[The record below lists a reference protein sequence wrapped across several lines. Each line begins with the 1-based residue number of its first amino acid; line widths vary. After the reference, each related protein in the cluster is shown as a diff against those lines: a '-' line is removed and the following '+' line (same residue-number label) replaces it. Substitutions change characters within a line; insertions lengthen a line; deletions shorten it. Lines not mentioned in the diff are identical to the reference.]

1 MIRTKIKLDE
11 TTYALAKQRTSAEN
25 KSVDA
30 VVRVSLHQYLAPT
43 GNAPEEPTDYSFVAS
58 GKSTQGC
65 LRHSLNSTTR
75 RWRSTSPSDIS
86 QSLTL
91 RPAQLPPTTAAGFR
105 TLPSRRQH

>member
-1 MIRTKIKLDE
+1 MIRTQIKLDE
-11 TTYALAKQRTSAEN
+11 TTYALAKQRASAEK

-30 VVRVSLHQYLAPT
+30 VVTAALNQYLAPT
-43 GNAPEEPTDYSFVAS
+43 GNAPEGPTDFSFVAS
-58 GKSTQGC
+58 GKSTPGC

-75 RWRSTSPSDIS
+75 RWRTTSPSDIS

-91 RPAQLPPTTAAGFR
+91 RPAQLPPTAAAGFR

>member
-1 MIRTKIKLDE
+1 MIRTQIKLDE

-30 VVRVSLHQYLAPT
+30 VVRVSLHQYLPPT
-43 GNAPEEPTDYSFVAS
+43 GNAPEEPTGYSFVAS

-75 RWRSTSPSDIS
+75 PWRSTSPSDIS

-91 RPAQLPPTTAAGFR
+91 RPAQLPPTAAAGFR